1 MTAVLEVGALDL
13 EGALEGA
20 ELVAWLESPEGE
32 AWSKAAHHPV
42 SDYARGAFAEIKE
55 DHPASEC
62 PEPDGSDIERANNW
76 GGRILMEI
84 TWYGMNGL
92 PPGSVQS

>member
-1 MTAVLEVGALDL
+1 MTATLETGALDL

-32 AWSKAAHHPV
+32 AWSKGAHRMV
-42 SDYARGAFAEIKE
+42 YDYSRGAFGEIKE
-55 DHPASEC
+55 DHRGEC
-62 PEPDGSDIERANNW
+62 PPIDGSDIERANNW

-84 TWYGMNGL
+84 AWYGMNGL